1 MYCASSGPNGGSYPK
16 PIPPVQLPISK
27 FKPDTYFE
35 FFNTGGSL
43 SASPYGTARFF
54 GVPNG
59 VTNGYQRFCSYECG
73 DSYGKTVDFS
83 YTNMYPAT
91 YKL

>member
-1 MYCASSGPNGGSYPK
+1 VYPK
-16 PIPPVQLPISK
+16 PISPVQLPISK
-27 FKPDTYFE
+27 LKENVYFE
-35 FFNTGGSL
+35 FFDSGGSL

-59 VTNGYQRFCSYECG
+59 VTEGYQRYCVYDCG
-73 DSYGKTVDFS
+73 DSFSKTVDFS